1 MDWIKSTVENEYLG
15 LGCNGAFPIFRIRC
29 DTPHI
34 EFIIESYK
42 DTFIEMKRTI
52 TQPKLSFLLPGTW
65 AAADDDVPWPGLSIE
80 QELSPRLW
88 SWCMLAFLHTWL
100 QITTIQ
106 GTGSEDHRGAQWR
119 WKMWHLGQFCSS
131 FCCFL
136 AFMLQNSSR
145 QYYQQAFQHCL
156 STLNRD
162 VCPRNLEPSMA
173 GALVSKDP

>member
-1 MDWIKSTVENEYLG
+1 MRILFNEDVTASQRWKFQCPGKFRDMDWIKSTVENECLG
-15 LGCNGAFPIFRIRC
+15 LGYNGAFPISRFLC

-34 EFIIESYK
+34 EFIIESHK

-65 AAADDDVPWPGLSIE
+65 AAAGDVMMMSRGPASPLSRNCH
-80 QELSPRLW
+80 PRLW

-119 WKMWHLGQFCSS
+119 CQMWQLVFSRDLVACW
-131 FCCFL
+131 
-136 AFMLQNSSR
+136 AFYL
-145 QYYQQAFQHCL
+145 Y
-156 STLNRD
+156 
-162 VCPRNLEPSMA
+162 
-173 GALVSKDP
+173 